1 MCEHRHHHRE
11 HGHCCCEEPV
21 EHTGCCCHEY
31 NYEAAHFQ
39 RLYQTRE
46 EQAAELEAYLNE
58 LKLEVKAVEELL
70 EDLKK

>member
-1 MCEHRHHHRE
+1 
-11 HGHCCCEEPV
+11 V